1 MKHSTQVFL
10 AMAILLQIF
19 SAKALLPRGRILP
32 GDVKGLAA
40 AAGASGGKDSESKAI
55 NAQTSIFNPEKQ
67 TKLYELRRLQM
78 TQMDSI
84 NEDLTHMEVNLN
96 SLKDMVKTRI
106 DQMHQI
112 LDSSLNSNKVF
123 KVTVDNIAN

>member
-1 MKHSTQVFL
+1 MNNSNKLFL
-10 AMAILLQIF
+10 ALVILFQTI
-19 SAKALLPRGRILP
+19 SAKALLSPGRIL
-32 GDVKGLAA
+32 L
-40 AAGASGGKDSESKAI
+40 GGSSKEEPKSI
-55 NAQTSIFNPEKQ
+55 NAQTSIFDPEKQ

-96 SLKDMVKTRI
+96 SLKDMVKTRL

-112 LDSSLNSNKVF
+112 LDSSLNTNKVF